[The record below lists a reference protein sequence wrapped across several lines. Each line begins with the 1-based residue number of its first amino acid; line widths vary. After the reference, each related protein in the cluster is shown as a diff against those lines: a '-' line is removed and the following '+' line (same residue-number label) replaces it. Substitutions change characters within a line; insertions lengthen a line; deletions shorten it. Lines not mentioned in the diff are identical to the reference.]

1 MEKIN
6 NSIAFSLF
14 FSLLTFL
21 FFNYFFQT
29 IFIFLHLNYPIFS
42 FFTALV
48 CSSTLGLVN
57 LNKSKKFR
65 FLTIYFF
72 IFCFSIVTSILL
84 MDTSYDGLWYQ
95 LDAVSKI
102 KNDWNFIYELTHG
115 EEMSEVY
122 NTYTKAP
129 WIIGANSYAVFGY
142 IDAAK
147 SFNWI
152 LLFSLAC
159 LSFFLFNSVFHYKKI
174 LVFLFSFLVAFNPV
188 TISQVFTYYI
198 DGQLASLFSIVV
210 LLMVLYIKIGNSKEI
225 VFGIIA
231 SICLVANTKVTG
243 LIYSGILST
252 GFIICVFIL
261 KKEQFRFTFLMLSGA
276 FGLAIFFFGFNPYVT
291 NTIRH
296 NHPFYPMNKPFIE
309 LHEPSNLVEMNNI
322 QKAFYSYF
330 SKSGYVGHED
340 SVQLKNP
347 FDFSD
352 HYYAIA
358 ETRTNGFGSFFSLIL
373 IVSLIILGISIFY
386 FSHVKWLLFM
396 AFVIAFSALI
406 NPGVWWA
413 RYVPQLYLFPI
424 ILVIITQII
433 TNTNVKKIGYLLLTL
448 LCLNSLNI
456 ILNISFQT
464 ISKQIS
470 INEQLKRFENKNV
483 CTSVGRFKVINLQ
496 LKERGIH
503 TNEKCQVPNNCENLK
518 WGPETNC
525 ISISEN

>member
-1 MEKIN
+1 
-6 NSIAFSLF
+6 
-14 FSLLTFL
+14 
-21 FFNYFFQT
+21 
-29 IFIFLHLNYPIFS
+29 
-42 FFTALV
+42 
-48 CSSTLGLVN
+48 
-57 LNKSKKFR
+57 
-65 FLTIYFF
+65 
-72 IFCFSIVTSILL
+72 

-115 EEMSEVY
+115 EEMSEVF

-147 SFNWI
+147 CFNWI

-159 LSFFLFNSVFHYKKI
+159 LSFFVFNSIFQFKKI
-174 LVFLFSFLVAFNPV
+174 LVFLFSFLIAFNPV

-198 DGQLASLFSIVV
+198 DGQLASLYSIIV
-210 LLMVLYIKIGNSKEI
+210 LLMVLFIKIGNSKKI
-225 VFGIIA
+225 VIGIIT
-231 SICLVANTKVTG
+231 SICLIANTKVTG

-252 GFIICVFIL
+252 GFIFCVYTF
-261 KKEQFRFTFLMLSGA
+261 KREQFRFTFLMLSVA

-309 LHEPSNLVEMNNI
+309 LHEPSNLVEMNNV

-347 FDFSD
+347 LDFSD
-352 HYYAIA
+352 HNYAIA
-358 ETRTNGFGSFFSLIL
+358 ETRTNGFGSFFSLTL
-373 IVSLIILGISIFY
+373 IVSLLILGVSIFY
-386 FSHVKWLLFM
+386 FSQVKWLLFLGCI
-396 AFVIAFSALI
+396 IAFSALI

-433 TNTNVKKIGYLLLTL
+433 TNSNVKKLGYVLLTL
-448 LCLNSLNI
+448 LCVNSLNTM
-456 ILNISFQT
+456 LNISFQT
-464 ISKQIS
+464 ISKQIL
-470 INEQLKRFENKNV
+470 INDQLNRFENKNV
-483 CTSVGRFKVINLQ
+483 CSSVGRFKVINLQ
-496 LKERGIH
+496 LIERGIN
-503 TNEKCQVPNNCENLK
+503 TNEKCQVPDNCENLI

>member
-14 FSLLTFL
+14 FSLLMFVFL
-21 FFNYFFQT
+21 NYFFQT
-29 IFIFLHLNYPIFS
+29 IFIFLNLNFPVFS
-42 FFTALV
+42 FFAALV
-48 CSSTLGLVN
+48 CSSTFGLIN

-65 FLTIYFF
+65 FLIFYFF
-72 IFCFSIVTSILL
+72 IFCFSIAASILL

-102 KNDWNFIYELTHG
+102 KNDWNFIYELTYG

-147 SFNWI
+147 CFNWI

-159 LSFFLFNSVFHYKKI
+159 LSFFLFNSVLKYKKI
-174 LVFLFSFLVAFNPV
+174 YVFLFSFLVAFNPV

-198 DGQLASLFSIVV
+198 DGQLASLFSIMV
-210 LLMVLYIKIGNSKEI
+210 LLMVLYIKIGNHKEI
-225 VFGIIA
+225 VIGIIA
-231 SICLVANTKVTG
+231 SICLIANTKVTG

-252 GFIICVFIL
+252 GFIFCVFIL

-309 LHEPSNLVEMNNI
+309 LHEPSNLVEMNNV

-330 SKSGYVGHED
+330 SKSAYVSHED
-340 SVQLKNP
+340 SVKLKNP
-347 FDFSD
+347 LDFSD
-352 HYYAIA
+352 HFYTIA
-358 ETRTNGFGSFFSLIL
+358 EMITNGFGSFFSLIL
-373 IVSLIILGISIFY
+373 IVSLIILLVSIFY
-386 FSHVKWLLFM
+386 FSKVKWLLFLGCI
-396 AFVIAFSALI
+396 IAFSALI

-424 ILVIITQII
+424 ILVIITLSI
-433 TNTNVKKIGYLLLTL
+433 TNSSIKKLGYLLLTL
-448 LCLNSLNI
+448 LCINSLNTMF
-456 ILNISFQT
+456 NITFQT

-470 INEQLKRFENKNV
+470 INNQLNKYENKIV
-483 CTSVGRFKVINLQ
+483 CSSVGRFKVINLQ
-496 LKERGIH
+496 LKERGIL
-503 TNEKCQVPNNCENLK
+503 TNENCQLNENCERLK
-518 WGPETNC
+518 WGPDNTC